1 MAKKKKLKKFH
12 VVIESLCRTTVEV
25 EAEDDLQAADLA
37 MEGEYG
43 PVIDVDHDDSEVTQV
58 VEVK

>member
-1 MAKKKKLKKFH
+1 MAKKKKLKKFQ
-12 VVIESLCRTTVEV
+12 VVIESICRTTVEV

-37 MEGEYG
+37 MQGEYG
-43 PVIDVDHDDSEVTQV
+43 DPIDVDHDDSEVTQV

>member
-1 MAKKKKLKKFH
+1 MDKKKKLKKFQ

-25 EAEDDLQAADLA
+25 EAYDDIHAADLA
-37 MEGEYG
+37 MQGEYDD
-43 PVIDVDHDDSEVTQV
+43 PIDVDHDDSEVTQV